1 MWMRLTG
8 RRISHRNGDENMKEK
23 GTDRD
28 LELFMD
34 AYQFYK
40 EHPNPPSFYDLG
52 NYLSWWT
59 NTRMD
64 MAELQIKWEERY
76 PLINRLLKSI
86 ICCLQYEAGTKK
98 EEEEEIVQEQ

>member
-1 MWMRLTG
+1 
-8 RRISHRNGDENMKEK
+8 
-23 GTDRD
+23 
-28 LELFMD
+28 
-34 AYQFYK
+34 
-40 EHPNPPSFYDLG
+40 
-52 NYLSWWT
+52 
-59 NTRMD
+59 MD